1 MSAKYAVN
9 YAEPN
14 EITNPAILE
23 SVIIPNCTD
32 PREIMGTITQSLAPI
47 ALRSESR
54 LLCPVLC
61 TLLNRRNRALNHSL
75 RRRQC
80 PSGGPL
86 NDEKDRVKDAHNHK

>member
-23 SVIIPNCTD
+23 SVIIQICIFPH
-32 PREIMGTITQSLAPI
+32 EIMGTITQSLAPT

-75 RRRQC
+75 RRQC